1 MNNVLLGYNLK
12 SKRQRRKDMIIDWE
26 HHYLPEELFIKKGGK
41 KGERVILY
49 ENGKPR
55 TTLQPEVCD
64 VEGHLR
70 IMDAAGID
78 IALLTR
84 TSATARGDALL
95 EETKFWN
102 DKTAEMIKGHPKRFF
117 GLAPIPPLGGK
128 KALEELERAVT
139 LLGFKGAIIYAQP
152 DGVPIDSKE
161 LWPFYKKVSSLRV
174 PIVVHPSLIPLG
186 FDVLDGPYDLRRSVG
201 RELDLIVATTRII
214 LGGVLDE
221 FSDLTFV
228 MSHKGGGIGA
238 LKERIEYWFDAPGSP
253 GTLHKKHFHEHFDRI
268 YFNLAG
274 HHGGMN
280 SVKNALLSIHPTRI
294 VFGSDYPQ
302 EFMDDPENIKTYV
315 ENLKKLD
322 IGEENKE
329 LILGGNARRLLGI

>member
-1 MNNVLLGYNLK
+1 LK
-12 SKRQRRKDMIIDWE
+12 RGERRNRMIVDWE
-26 HHYLPEELFIKKGGK
+26 HHYLPEELFLKKGGK

-70 IMDAAGID
+70 VMDAAGID

-84 TSATARGDALL
+84 TTATARGDALL

-102 DKTAEMIKGHPKRFF
+102 NKTAEMIKDHPKRFF
-117 GLAPIPPLGGK
+117 GLAPIPPLGGQ
-128 KALEELERAVT
+128 KAFDELERAISS
-139 LLGFKGAIIYAQP
+139 LGFKGAIIYAQP

-161 LWPFYKKVSSLRV
+161 LWPFYKKVSSLNI
-174 PIVVHPSLIPLG
+174 PIVVHPSLVPSG
-186 FDVLDGPYDLRRSVG
+186 FDVLNAPYDLRRSIG

-221 FSDLTFV
+221 FPDLIFV

-238 LKERIEYWFDAPGSP
+238 LKERIEYWFDSPGSP
-253 GTLHKKHFHEHFDRI
+253 GTLHRKPFHEHFKRI

-274 HHGGMN
+274 HHGGIN
-280 SVKNALLSIHPTRI
+280 SVKNALLSISPARI

-302 EFMDDPENIKTYV
+302 EFMEDPINIRTYVDNIK
-315 ENLKKLD
+315 KLEID
-322 IGEENKE
+322 QESKE
-329 LILGGNARRLLGI
+329 LILGGNARRLLAL